1 MLSERVIGVAQ
12 GCVNQK
18 ADAVRGETG
27 RRIALGTRLLLSE
40 GLAKTKARASAPQG
54 FSDDAFFWLQLPH
67 RAFH

>member
-40 GLAKTKARASAPQG
+40 GLAKTKARASAPPR
-54 FSDDAFFWLQLPH
+54 F
-67 RAFH
+67 